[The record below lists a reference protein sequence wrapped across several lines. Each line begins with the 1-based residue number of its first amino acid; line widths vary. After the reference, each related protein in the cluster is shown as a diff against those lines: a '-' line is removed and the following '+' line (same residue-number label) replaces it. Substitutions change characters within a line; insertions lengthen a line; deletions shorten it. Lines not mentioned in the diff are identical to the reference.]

1 MVRTSKII
9 SIITTNYMLIGSKTV
24 RPEITPVQSH
34 KCSED
39 AFRRVKHRLILAN
52 FVHDF
57 SVILKEMTIK
67 NRQCESIVKKNLYKT
82 I

>member
-1 MVRTSKII
+1 
-9 SIITTNYMLIGSKTV
+9 MLIGSKTV

-34 KCSED
+34 KCSEN
-39 AFRRVKHRLILAN
+39 AFRRVKRRLILAN
-52 FVHDF
+52 FAHDF
-57 SVILKEMTIK
+57 SIILKEMTIK